1 MLVLFMQGML
11 WEVSLLDAE
20 EGIRLRGYT
29 IAELQVLPLWCMPSW
44 LTSCT

>member
-1 MLVLFMQGML
+1 ML

-29 IAELQVLPLWCMPSW
+29 IAELQVGSAQLHARTAAGLVP
-44 LTSCT
+44 